1 MWLRRAVLAVAVALP
16 ALAAAQTADKP
27 FSKEQIDQLTAQ
39 VALFPDALLSQVLM
53 AATYPTDVAEAAKW
67 SRANSEQKGDDAVRM
82 VDDQPWDPSVKSLV
96 AFPQVVIMMG
106 ENPGWVK
113 DLGDAFLAQ
122 PEDVMDSIQRLRAA
136 AQKAG
141 NLQSNND
148 VVVRVEAAPPPTIVI
163 EASAPPPPPQV
174 IVIEQRN
181 PQVVFVPVY
190 NPIYVFGPWLWPAW
204 PPVFIPP
211 PPGFWFSTA
220 VVTGVV
226 WGVGIGVRH
235 AIWGSPNWWGRSVNI
250 NVNHWNNINVNNR
263 ININTN
269 DKRWSHNVNNRR
281 DVPYRGGD
289 RTRQQLQDRAQRV
302 DRDAY
307 RGRDLDRQRAQAALQ
322 NRGISTDR
330 AELRDVNRDQLR
342 QQAQQFDRS
351 GRPDR
356 AQGIDRGPIQDRAR
370 DVDRAQLQ
378 DRARDVDR
386 GQLQNRAQSVDRA
399 QLQDRARDVD
409 RSQLQNRA
417 RDVDRSQ
424 IQNRPKNPAFQGVN
438 DRQAR
443 DEINR
448 GIASRQSAQ
457 QYQRPQAGRPYGGS
471 GGAAR
476 PQGASRPYGGS
487 GGGASRPQAG
497 RPSGGGGG
505 ASRPQVQRGGAGAG
519 GRQR

>member
-1 MWLRRAVLAVAVALP
+1 MIKRSLMWLRRAVLALAVALP

-27 FSKEQIDQLTAQ
+27 FTKEQIDQLTAQ

-53 AATYPTDVAEAAKW
+53 AATYPADVAEAARW

-82 VDDQPWDPSVKSLV
+82 VDDRPWDPSVKSLV
-96 AFPQVVIMMG
+96 AFPQVIIMMG

-250 NVNHWNNINVNNR
+250 NVNHWNNININNR

-302 DRDAY
+302 DREQF
-307 RGRDLDRQRAQAALQ
+307 RGRDLDRQRAQQALQ
-322 NRGISTDR
+322 DRGISTDR
-330 AELRDVNRDQLR
+330 AQLRDVNRDQLR
-342 QQAQQFDRS
+342 QQAQQLDRS
-351 GRPDR
+351 QLQDR
-356 AQGIDRGPIQDRAR
+356 AQNVDRAQLQNR
-370 DVDRAQLQ
+370 AQGVDRAQLQ
-378 DRARDVDR
+378 DRAQNVDR
-386 GQLQNRAQSVDRA
+386 SQLQNRAQGVDRA
-399 QLQDRARDVD
+399 QLQDRAQNVD
-409 RSQLQNRA
+409 RSQLQNRP
-417 RDVDRSQ
+417 Q
-424 IQNRPKNPAFQGVN
+424 NPAFQGVN

-443 DEINR
+443 EEINR

-457 QYQRPQAGRPYGGS
+457 QYQRPQAGRTYG
-471 GGAAR
+471 
-476 PQGASRPYGGS
+476 
-487 GGGASRPQAG
+487 
-497 RPSGGGGG
+497 GGGGG
-505 ASRPQVQRGGAGAG
+505 AARPQVQRGGDGGARPQVQRGGGGAG
-519 GRQR
+519 PQLQRGGGGGARQR